1 MSIKL
6 NFCWSVPPEFLR
18 SFFHCKMREDM
29 DLWRE
34 KGAEE
39 EREKVKVEREIQDMQ
54 ERKLVAEEEKRRY
67 SFDLPSLLSRP
78 LYKLLVFQP
87 GVWKG

>member
-1 MSIKL
+1 MSVTL
-6 NFCWSVPPEFLR
+6 L
-18 SFFHCKMREDM
+18 FHCKMREDM

-39 EREKVKVEREIQDMQ
+39 EREKVKVESEIQDMQ
-54 ERKLVAEEEKRRY
+54 HRKLVAEEEKRRY
-67 SFDLPSLLSRP
+67 PFDLPSLLRRP
-78 LYKLLVFQP
+78 LYELLIFQP